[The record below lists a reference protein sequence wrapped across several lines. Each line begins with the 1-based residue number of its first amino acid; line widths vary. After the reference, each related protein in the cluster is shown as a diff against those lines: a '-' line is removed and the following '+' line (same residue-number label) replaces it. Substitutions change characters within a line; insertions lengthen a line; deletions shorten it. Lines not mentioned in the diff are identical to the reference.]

1 MKILDWIN
9 KFLTSRF
16 FLVLTLLLIQFFVIL
31 MGLGYLRS
39 YPIISYIFQAIN
51 ILIAIYVVNRDLNT
65 SYKLAR
71 ILLIY
76 VVPIGGALAYLIF
89 AERRVPKAL
98 RLEMIKTLHETE
110 DILIQKENIDKIF
123 DNEEIKQQFNYIRN
137 NAYYPYYNNT
147 DIKYLNTGEI
157 FFDELLAAI
166 EKAEKFIFLEFF
178 IVKDGLMLNRLVEKL
193 RKKIAE
199 GVKVYFMYD
208 DVGSMTTL
216 PKNFNNTLNSYGIN
230 CLAFNEASIFLS
242 LLSKTNNRDHRKICV
257 IDNKVGF
264 MGGLNIG
271 DEYINVKERFG
282 HWKDSGIKITGEA
295 VSSLTVMFI
304 QFYNANGKEDLIY
317 ENFLYDNTGLANND
331 SIILPFSDSPTDEEE
346 VGRSVHYNMISKAT
360 KYLYIQT
367 PYLILDHDMR
377 EALKIARKN
386 GVEVI
391 ITVPHIPD
399 KKTVFMVTRSNYIPL
414 LKAGVRI
421 FEYTPGFI
429 HSKMF
434 VSDDNIALCGT
445 INMDF
450 RSYYLHYEC
459 GTLIAYDKE
468 IEKMRDDYL
477 ETLKLSKEITLEE
490 AMKTNII
497 IRLFRSIMNVF
508 SPLL

>member
-1 MKILDWIN
+1 MKILNWIR
-9 KFLTSRF
+9 KFFTSRF
-16 FLVLTLLLIQFFVIL
+16 FLILTILLIQIFL
-31 MGLGYLRS
+31 MFMGFGYLND
-39 YPIISYIFQAIN
+39 YPILKYGFQVLN
-51 ILIAIYVVNRDLNT
+51 LIITIYVVNRDVNT
-65 SYKLAR
+65 SYKLVW

-76 VVPIGGALAYLIF
+76 AIPVAGSLVYLLF
-89 AERRVPKAL
+89 AERRVPKAF
-98 RLEMIKTLHETE
+98 RLEMIKSLHETE
-110 DILIQKENIDKIF
+110 DILKQKKGINKLFKDSS
-123 DNEEIKQQFNYIRN
+123 IKQEYDYVLN

-147 DIKYLNTGEI
+147 DIKYLSSGEV
-157 FFDELLAAI
+157 FFEELLSEI
-166 EKAEKFIFLEFF
+166 EKAEKFVFLEFF
-178 IVKDGLMLNRLVEKL
+178 IVKKGQMLNRLVKL
-193 RKKIAE
+193 LKNKVAN
-199 GVKVYFMYD
+199 GVKVYLMYD
-208 DVGSMTTL
+208 DVGTMTSL
-216 PKNFNNTLNSYGIN
+216 PANMENELRDYGIN
-230 CLAFNEASIFLS
+230 CLVFNKASIFLS

-271 DEYINVKERFG
+271 DEYINVVERFG
-282 HWKDSGIKITGEA
+282 YWKDSGIKLIGEA
-295 VSSLTVMFI
+295 VSSLTIMFI
-304 QFYNANGKEDLIY
+304 QFYNASGNNDLVY
-317 ENFLYDNTGLANND
+317 DDFLIDNTNLVKND
-331 SIILPFSDSPTDEEE
+331 SLVLPFSDSPTDEEE
-346 VGRSVHYNMISKAT
+346 VGRTVHLNMISKAS

-367 PYLILDHDMR
+367 PYLILDYNMR

-421 FEYTPGFI
+421 FEYSPGFI

-434 VSDDNIALCGT
+434 VSDDKIALQGT

-459 GTLIAYDKE
+459 GTLIAYSKE
-468 IEKMRDDYL
+468 IEKMKEDYL
-477 ETLKLSKEITLEE
+477 NTLKESKEITLEE

-508 SPLL
+508 SPIL